1 MKRLIVALVLVSL
14 AGFTFAAPRG
24 AHDPYAHHGL
34 EVPPYL
40 EQELEEL
47 LAENSAAAV
56 GVLTGADLKAALE
69 RLSIAAQQEA
79 FVARS
84 KAMSFMLPGLGQ
96 MVNEDYTSGSLFL
109 LADIAAFTGTVLG
122 SYFLLP
128 DNLRF
133 DQLNYFKTN
142 FGDIR
147 TAWEGHSFVDY
158 LPSMAVMAG
167 GGAVMAIL
175 GKIAGEHA
183 GRLAERNIADG
194 TVTFQ
199 PKLLAGWGAWPGP
212 GGPGGGPGGS
222 WKMGW
227 GMGVRY

>member
-24 AHDPYAHHGL
+24 AHDPYAREGL
-34 EVPPYL
+34 QVPPYV

-47 LAENSAAAV
+47 LAENAATEV
-56 GVLTGADLKAALE
+56 GALSGADLKAALE

-84 KAMSFMLPGLGQ
+84 KAMSFVLPGLGQ
-96 MVNEDYTSGSLFL
+96 MVNEDYTRGSLFL
-109 LADIAAFTGTVLG
+109 LADLAALTGTVLG
-122 SYFLLP
+122 GYFLLP

-158 LPSMAVMAG
+158 LPSMAVLAG
-167 GGAVMAIL
+167 GGVVMAIL
-175 GKIAGEHA
+175 GKVASEHA
-183 GRLAERNIADG
+183 GRLAERSIADG
-194 TVTFQ
+194 KITFQ
-199 PKLLAGWGAWPGP
+199 PRLLAGWGAWPGP
-212 GGPGGGPGGS
+212 DGGP
-222 WKMGW
+222 WQMGW